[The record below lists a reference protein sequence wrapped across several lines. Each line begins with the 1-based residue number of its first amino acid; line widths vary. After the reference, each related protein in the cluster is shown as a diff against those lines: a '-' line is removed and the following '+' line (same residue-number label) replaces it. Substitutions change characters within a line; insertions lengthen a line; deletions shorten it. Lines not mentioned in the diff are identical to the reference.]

1 MSLYSVSDFR
11 IIVARVRRA
20 TPTCIRASVI
30 AQTVVVFLTAADATA
45 DPLPRPEAFAQC
57 AICHVTQPGQKP
69 TIGPNLFGV
78 AQRSSGALAGYGY
91 SQSMKKAAIEWTPEH
106 LAAFIAAPQ
115 ETVPGTKMAFP
126 GLKDAAKVKMVVD
139 YLSSLK

>member
-1 MSLYSVSDFR
+1 MSSCSVSDFQ
-11 IIVARVRRA
+11 IIVARARLA
-20 TPTCIRASVI
+20 APTWIRASVI
-30 AQTVVVFLTAADATA
+30 AQAVVVFLTAADATG

-57 AICHVTQPGQKP
+57 GLCHVTQLGQRS

-78 AQRSSGALAGYGY
+78 SQRSSGTLTGY
-91 SQSMKKAAIEWTPEH
+91 SYSPAMKKAAIEWSPEH

-115 ETVPGTKMAFP
+115 EIVPGTKMVFP
-126 GLKDAAKVKMVVD
+126 GLKDAAKVKTVVD